1 MNNLR
6 IVVDSNVIVAA
17 MRSNK
22 GASYIILENI
32 GTDKF
37 DIGISVPLI
46 LEYEDVLKRY
56 IHYMHDHDVDKI
68 INYIC
73 KVGNRRKI
81 HFLWRPLLKDP
92 KDDMVLELA
101 IASQSK
107 YIVTFNIKDFHGAEK
122 FGIKV
127 LTPVHFLKEVNLI

>member
-1 MNNLR
+1 MDNLG
-6 IVVDSNVIVAA
+6 IVIDTNVIVAGL
-17 MRSNK
+17 RSSK
-22 GASYIILENI
+22 GASYTLLEFV
-32 GTDKF
+32 GTNKF

-56 IHYMHDHDVDKI
+56 IHHLTNEDVDKV

-81 HFLWRPLLKDP
+81 HFLWRPFLKDP

-101 IASQSK
+101 IESQSR
-107 YIVTFNIKDFHGAEK
+107 YIVTFNIKDFKGAEK

-127 LTPVHFLKEVNLI
+127 LKPVDFLKEVNLI